1 MRKLLAFLVL
11 LGILAPMLA
20 GCGGNSDAD
29 LAISTL
35 KDMGNGNWGLV
46 FKNLHEISRYTNDPD
61 EYTLQMKYKA
71 QGLSDYLKGAEYEV
85 VSESFEKSW
94 MENGKSLFDVN
105 RITLKVKLA
114 GQTTA
119 PTGFPF
125 VDGFVSSGVGDVL
138 VAKREKTNERAVVLN
153 MGDVPMAFVAKIM
166 VKKGESVSPQPK
178 LLSDP
183 DPTSP
188 GNPPQ
193 IQYYEVFDKDYQH
206 SYWIAIVETYTKVL
220 GIAIADDLAI
230 RDVMQ
235 IVPPPNPYEMQMLPE
250 LFGVY
255 RGLRPEMFFMTIGKT
270 PKNASYIPYA
280 QGIREAVAQS
290 LKLMYIEKFGFDKYR
305 IEFPSGMLSFKPGM
319 AVPIPP
325 METTKKTKITPQSLA
340 GKPTVFIL
348 ISSCASC
355 RNRALEVKSIL
366 TKAGL
371 AENRIIF
378 ISKSPVDKLEGFL
391 RQIGNSHLVID
402 SDQRISAMLN
412 LSSSPSLLAINSRLS
427 ATAQLDSA
435 KLSSN
440 SELNVVLPKIVR

>member
-1 MRKLLAFLVL
+1 MRKLLTFLVL

-61 EYTLQMKYKA
+61 EYALQMKYKA

-94 MENGKSLFDVN
+94 MENGRTLYDVN

-114 GQTTA
+114 GQSTVPA
-119 PTGFPF
+119 GFPF
-125 VDGFVSSGVGDVL
+125 IDGFVSSGIGDVL

-153 MGDVPMAFVAKIM
+153 MGEIPMAFIAKILT
-166 VKKGESVSPQPK
+166 KKGETVSPQPK

-193 IQYYEVFDKDYQH
+193 IEYYEVFDKDYQH
-206 SYWIAIVETYTKVL
+206 SHWIAIVETYSKVL
-220 GIAIADDLAI
+220 GIAILDDLSI
-230 RDVMQ
+230 RDVIQLMPVMGPQ
-235 IVPPPNPYEMQMLPE
+235 EIQMIPE
-250 LFGVY
+250 LFGIY
-255 RGLRPEMFFMTIGKT
+255 GGQRPETLFMTLGML
-270 PKNASYIPYA
+270 PKDPSFIPYT
-280 QGIREAVAQS
+280 QGIREVVAQS

-305 IEFPSGMLSFKPGM
+305 TEFPSGMLSFKPGM
-319 AVPIPP
+319 TVPIPP

-355 RNRALEVKSIL
+355 RNRALEVKGIL

-391 RQIGNSHLVID
+391 GQIGNSHLVID

-412 LSSSPSLLAINSRLS
+412 LSSSPSLLAINSKLS
-427 ATAQLDSA
+427 VTAQLDSA